1 MSAELLL
8 VEDDPGLG
16 RFLLRGLQAEGHAC
30 SLVGRL
36 DAARAV
42 LATGQPDALILDRML
57 PDGDGLSFCRELRA
71 CGDPRPILLL
81 TALDDVGERVDGL
94 RGGADDYLCKPFDF
108 EELIARLDALL
119 RRACVLPAA
128 GDEIIDCGRVTLQP
142 ATMEVYVEGQKQRLS
157 RREFLLLQLLATSRP
172 RILSRE
178 RILARVWGQTT
189 DPQTNI
195 VDVYIARLRR
205 KLDKPGETSCIETL
219 RGVGYRM
226 P

>member
-16 RFLLRGLQAEGHAC
+16 RFLLRGLQAEGHGC
-30 SLVGRL
+30 SLVRRL
-36 DAARAV
+36 DAARSA
-42 LATGQPDALILDRML
+42 LTTGQPDAIILDRML
-57 PDGDGLSFCRELRA
+57 PDGDGLALCRELRGR
-71 CGDPRPILLL
+71 GDTRPILLL
-81 TALDDVGERVDGL
+81 TALDEISERIDGL

-108 EELIARLDALL
+108 EELLARLDGLL
-119 RRACVLPAA
+119 RRAGIASSGTDDVI
-128 GDEIIDCGRVTLQP
+128 ECGRISLQP
-142 ATMEVYVEGQKQRLS
+142 ASMQVRVDGREVRLS
-157 RREFLLLQLLATSRP
+157 QREFLLLQLLASARP

-178 RILARVWGQTT
+178 RILARIWGQTAE
-189 DPQTNI
+189 PQTNI

-205 KLDKPGETSCIETL
+205 KLDVPGEASCIETL